1 MRRWIDPGLRRF
13 ALLFV
18 LTACQPVPS
27 VAAPPGVMAGQ
38 RILDQLTI
46 AAASKGLGCW
56 TAGIVAT
63 DDGYWFSAR
72 APGRIYRVTDR
83 FEGSSAIDRDVV
95 LEAVTRIAGRQYLVD
110 ADRMMIVAYER
121 GRDAVAVTRA
131 GDQFGTDVRPESSPD
146 GTPTADARLQTP
158 MAVAATADGALLVT
172 ETAEG
177 RVRRLDLDGEIS
189 TLADGL
195 DVPTSLAVAP
205 DGSVVIVEA
214 GAGRV
219 RRWRQGSG
227 LQVIAGDLP
236 FPDGVAVGPDG
247 TVWITG
253 VGEGTILAVRP
264 DGSRQMMAVAGLQ
277 DPGPVAVA
285 GDGLLVI
292 DRADA
297 SVWRVGAS

>member
-1 MRRWIDPGLRRF
+1 M
-13 ALLFV
+13 
-18 LTACQPVPS
+18 
-27 VAAPPGVMAGQ
+27 
-38 RILDQLTI
+38 TI

-56 TAGIVAT
+56 PAGIVAT
-63 DDGYWFSAR
+63 DHGYWFSAR
-72 APGRIYRVTDR
+72 APGRVYRVTDR

-95 LEAVTRIAGRQYLVD
+95 LEAVTRIGDRQFLVD

-121 GRDAVAVTRA
+121 SQASIAVTRA
-131 GDQFGTDVRPESSPD
+131 GDPVGTDVRPETSPD
-146 GTPTADARLQTP
+146 GTPTAEARLQTP
-158 MAVAATADGALLVT
+158 MAVVAAADGALLVT

-177 RVRRLDLDGEIS
+177 RVRRLDLTGTIH
-189 TLADGL
+189 TLVDGL

-205 DGSVVIVEA
+205 DGSVVVVEA

-219 RRWRQGSG
+219 TRWRQGSCR
-227 LQVIAGDLP
+227 QTIASDLP
-236 FPDGVAVGPDG
+236 YPDGVAVSQDG

-285 GDGLLVI
+285 GEGLLVI
-292 DRADA
+292 DRAD
-297 SVWRVGAS
+297 SSIWRLGSGSR